1 MCEKKSTNSGGQK
14 YKGCKRKSPRKKK
27 MAEENK
33 YVVKGYTY
41 TKALCLVMFIH

>member
-14 YKGCKRKSPRKKK
+14 YKRKSPRKKK